1 MKDGRACCVTA
12 YLNGQH
18 GGMAETNQAATT
30 QAATT
35 GQAVTDK
42 AVTTDQAASKDGLE
56 LGLDADLVSDA
67 ESELGLRARCAAVLA
82 DVARAGADHAPDAAI
97 GAGAAIVVTGIG
109 WLVAAALTL
118 AVWAMAA
125 PANGS
130 YAAPLHV
137 AGQLWLAAPHVLL
150 QTPDGPFGLSPLGF
164 TVLPVASLVLAGRYA
179 ARHFNAGIWSFVA
192 VAACY
197 PLTALTI
204 AWSAAAGALHAD
216 LGAAAGYPCLIASF
230 GFGAGLL
237 SVRTPHLD
245 RWAAAAVRAGVVAL
259 AVLVVGAALL
269 ASLAV
274 CLRFPDVVRV
284 GDSIGQGGAG
294 DFGLFLID
302 LALVPNLVVWALGFV
317 AGPGFA
323 IGEGSSVTVTGS
335 VHGALPGLPLMQ
347 AVPHSGT
354 HSPWF
359 YLVFAIPLV
368 AGAATVLIIGW
379 SVRGLV
385 DRVAAL
391 GTAVPAV
398 GAVAGAGAVLSG
410 GPVAAGAMSAVGP
423 VPWQV
428 ALAVLGELAFVA
440 VCGFGLWYA
449 IDYGRGYID
458 RPRKPEPLLPE
469 PLLPEPLLPESPR
482 VGSGL
487 TDGQHDDS
495 AGLVGEGLALAVP
508 ERPEEAE
515 QQGEVD
521 RVGEVVPEGEP
532 EADGPAALPLN
543 DADAEDALPD
553 AGAGDALP
561 EQVQAPDEQRYQD
574 ADEEEGVVRA
584 AADGESGGVDGDR
597 GSGGVGEQD
606 PDAVTGGGDERVEE
620 GTAEPSAP

>member
-1 MKDGRACCVTA
+1 
-12 YLNGQH
+12 
-18 GGMAETNQAATT
+18 MAETN

-42 AVTTDQAASKDGLE
+42 AVTTDQAATGNG
-56 LGLDADLVSDA
+56 LGLDPGSHLD
-67 ESELGLRARCAAVLA
+67 SEIGWRARLTTALA
-82 DVARAGADHAPDAAI
+82 DVARTAVDHAPDAAV
-97 GAGAAIVVTGIG
+97 GAATAIVVTAVG

-118 AVWAMAA
+118 AVWALAA

-137 AGQLWLAAPHVLL
+137 AGQLWLAAHHVLL

-164 TVLPVASLVLAGRYA
+164 TILPVASLVLAGRYA
-179 ARHFNAGIWSFVA
+179 ARHFDAGIWSFAA

-216 LGAAAGYPCLIASF
+216 LGAAAGYPCLIACC

-237 SVRTPHLD
+237 SVRTLHLD
-245 RWAAAAVRAGVVAL
+245 RWAVTAVRAGVAAL
-259 AVLVVGAALL
+259 AVLVVGAALI
-269 ASLAV
+269 ATLAV
-274 CLRFPDVVRV
+274 CLHFSDVVRV
-284 GDSIGQGGAG
+284 GNAIGQGAAG

-323 IGEGSSVTVTGS
+323 VGEGSSISVAGS
-335 VHGALPGLPLMQ
+335 THGALPGLPLMQ
-347 AVPHSGT
+347 AVPHNGT
-354 HSPWF
+354 HTLWL
-359 YLVFAIPLV
+359 YLVFAVPLV
-368 AGAATVLIIGW
+368 AGAVTVLIIGW
-379 SVRGLV
+379 SVRSLA
-385 DRVAAL
+385 DRAAAL
-391 GTAVPAV
+391 GAAVPVV
-398 GAVAGAGAVLSG
+398 GAIAGAGAVLSG

-440 VCGFGLWYA
+440 IFGFGLWYA

-458 RPRKPEPLLPE
+458 RPRKPEL
-469 PLLPEPLLPESPR
+469 
-482 VGSGL
+482 SGVIPGM
-487 TDGQHDDS
+487 TDGQHDDA
-495 AGLVGEGLALAVP
+495 AGLVGEGLPLTIP

-515 QQGEVD
+515 QQREVD
-521 RVGEVVPEGEP
+521 HVGEVVPESEP
-532 EADGPAALPLN
+532 EADGLAALPSH

-561 EQVQAPDEQRYQD
+561 EQVQAPDDERDQD
-574 ADEEEGVVRA
+574 ADEQEVVVRA
-584 AADGESGGVDGDR
+584 AADRVSGGVDGDGGA
-597 GSGGVGEQD
+597 GSVGEQE
-606 PDAVTGGGDERVEE
+606 PDAVSGGGDEQVDES
-620 GTAEPSAP
+620 AADPSAP

>member
-1 MKDGRACCVTA
+1 
-12 YLNGQH
+12 
-18 GGMAETNQAATT
+18 MAETNQAATT
-30 QAATT
+30 EQAADY
-35 GQAVTDK
+35 A
-42 AVTTDQAASKDGLE
+42 LE
-56 LGLDADLVSDA
+56 L
-67 ESELGLRARCAAVLA
+67 ELGLRARFAGTLA
-82 DVARAGADHAPDAAI
+82 DATREIADHAPDVAV
-97 GAGAAIVVTGIG
+97 GAAAAVVVTAIG

-118 AVWAMAA
+118 AVWSMAA

-137 AGQLWLAAPHVLL
+137 AGQLWLAAHHVLL

-179 ARHFNAGIWSFVA
+179 ARHFNAGIWSFAA

-204 AWSAAAGALHAD
+204 AWSAAAGALRAD
-216 LGAAAGYPCLIASF
+216 LGAAAGYPCLIACC

-237 SVRTPHLD
+237 SVRGPRMD
-245 RWAAAAVRAGVVAL
+245 RWAATAVRAGVAAL

-269 ASLAV
+269 ATVAV
-274 CLRFPDVVRV
+274 CVRFADVVRL
-284 GDSIGQGGAG
+284 GNSIGQGTSG

-302 LALVPNLVVWALGFV
+302 LALVPNLVVWALGFA

-323 IGEGSSVTVTGS
+323 VGEGSSVTVAGS
-335 VHGALPGLPLMQ
+335 THGALPGLPLMQ
-347 AVPHSGT
+347 AVPHSGMHT
-354 HSPWF
+354 PWL
-359 YLVFAIPLV
+359 YLVFLVPLA
-368 AGAATVLIIGW
+368 AGAVTVLIIGW

-458 RPRKPEPLLPE
+458 RPREAVQVPETVHVPEAVQVSQAVQVSDEQHAQDAADDTTDDTDDDVLP
-469 PLLPEPLLPESPR
+469 
-482 VGSGL
+482 GL
-487 TDGQHDDS
+487 DDDGLGDLV
-495 AGLVGEGLALAVP
+495 APGLILRIP
-508 ERPEEAE
+508 ERPQEVQDAGDDAQDPEEPVQEEPQEAE
-515 QQGEVD
+515 PAAD
-521 RVGEVVPEGEP
+521 RLAVGEPG
-532 EADGPAALPLN
+532 EADAHDPLAVGLAIAPGADGVDDGPDGAGQG
-543 DADAEDALPD
+543 DDAE
-553 AGAGDALP
+553 
-561 EQVQAPDEQRYQD
+561 RH
-574 ADEEEGVVRA
+574 
-584 AADGESGGVDGDR
+584 VD
-597 GSGGVGEQD
+597 
-606 PDAVTGGGDERVEE
+606 
-620 GTAEPSAP
+620 